1 MFKQLSD
8 AMHSSH
14 EKFDSLSSLIIN
26 HVEPFLMELMLWKY
40 LARAMAV
47 KSALRPVYLL
57 HSVQHKDSECRGFTN
72 YSGWGWRN
80 CAGWCF
86 AMCT

>member
-26 HVEPFLMELMLWKY
+26 HVGPFSMELMVWKY
-40 LARAMAV
+40 LAPAMTV
-47 KSALRPVYLL
+47 KSVLRPVYLL
-57 HSVQHKDSECRGFTN
+57 HSVQHKDSDC
-72 YSGWGWRN
+72 S
-80 CAGWCF
+80 
-86 AMCT
+86 